1 MSTQNPQVY
10 VGRLHILAQINQSC
24 PTVFFDSISVFTPRH
39 FRCWAAGDLTRQA
52 YRVRHLYSTV
62 AQTHSELWG
71 HVGACLLVVLD
82 TAATARLFMSVK
94 AGHTNISLKQPSS
107 LHKAIKHLH
116 VNLTGF
122 GQFMY
127 NLEVV

>member
-1 MSTQNPQVY
+1 M
-10 VGRLHILAQINQSC
+10 
-24 PTVFFDSISVFTPRH
+24 
-39 FRCWAAGDLTRQA
+39 
-52 YRVRHLYSTV
+52 YSAV

-94 AGHTNISLKQPSS
+94 AEHTNISLKQPSS
-107 LHKAIKHLH
+107 LHKDIKHLH